1 MESINL
7 MRCFSH
13 YKIFFLR
20 HKGTKAESFTKPL
33 CFLVLFMSS
42 CLCSF
47 SQRRDISLNNNWQTS
62 LNKTNQWKQV
72 NIPHNWDDYYGYRR
86 LLHGNL
92 HGDAVYKKNLFIKQ
106 SKKGKRFFLFFEGV
120 GSYATVLLNGKHVG
134 SHAGGRTTFTLDVTD
149 VIKADGTKNEVEV
162 QVAHPSYIKDL
173 PWVCGGCSEERGF
186 SEGSQPLGIFRP
198 VHLVVTHDVRI
209 EPFGI
214 HAWADIN
221 DNKAELS
228 INTTLKNYS
237 SQNRNVEIL
246 NQLKDATGKIVKEIT
261 TRRTIMP
268 EDSINVLQ
276 NGITI
281 DHPNLWSVE
290 NPYLY
295 KIISFIKENNSVI
308 DKTETDF
315 GFRTINWKTNSHQF
329 LLNNK
334 PLFINGIAGYEYLLG
349 QSHAF
354 RNEEI
359 IARVKWL
366 QAAGF
371 NAFRD
376 AHQPH
381 NLLYGKLFDEKGI
394 LWWTQFSAHIWYDTK
409 EFRENFKTL
418 LKEWVIERRNDPAVI
433 LWGLQ
438 NESKLPKDFAEEC
451 TALIRSLGP
460 TASSQRLVTTCN
472 GGEGTDWNVP
482 QNWTGTYG
490 GNPATY
496 GEDLKKQILVGEYG
510 AWRTLDL
517 HAEGGFVQNGIV
529 SEDRM
534 TQLMEQKVR
543 LAESVK
549 DSVAGHFFWLLT
561 SHDNPGRVQGGEG
574 LRELDRIGP
583 VNYKGMLTP
592 WEEPTDAYYMFRSNY
607 AGKEKEPMVYIVS
620 HTWPIRWIKPGIKD
634 SIYVYSNCDEVEL
647 FNDMDNASLGKRK
660 RSGIGTHFQWDK
672 VNIRYNVLYAVGYVN
687 GKAVAK
693 DTIVLNHLPA
703 SPNFNKL
710 YADAKPITKPQIGYH
725 YVYRVNCGGP
735 EYKDENEN
743 LWQADRGVSTSWT
756 NDFPEMPE
764 YFASQRRTF
773 SPIHGTK
780 DWKLFQSFR
789 YGKDKLKYELALPD
803 GEYLVELYFV
813 EPWLGIG
820 GGINAKGMRLFDV
833 AINGKTVLDDLDI
846 WNEVGT
852 NTVLKKIVKAKITG
866 GKMVISFPESK
877 VGEALISAIAIA
889 SVNRNIRPQKPAAL
903 VGDLSC
909 NNCKLQSWLDIGN
922 HQYSDASVEFN
933 SLPSNLYGADWIQF
947 FQQKNNKQ
955 VSFNLTKAADIFV
968 GIKKDKPVPEWLKEF
983 ENAKTEIITD
993 ENGGTTYWLYRK
1005 RYSVNTVIS
1014 LPVNPNDLM
1023 MLLPVTSMQPAFD
1036 LKPVTSY
1043 RTDVAIP
1050 GKGVVK
1056 EKFAGRECAVI
1067 KTNEQTII
1075 EWPVQTGVADVYAI
1089 TMKYFYGKSE
1099 RVHAKLQL
1107 IATGN
1112 NMMLDEPVS
1121 FTLTRDG
1128 KWNQFTI
1135 NTGSM
1140 INAGNYTVRL
1150 IINNAESLAISGI
1163 EMQ

>member
-1 MESINL
+1 
-7 MRCFSH
+7 
-13 YKIFFLR
+13 
-20 HKGTKAESFTKPL
+20 
-33 CFLVLFMSS
+33 
-42 CLCSF
+42 
-47 SQRRDISLNNNWQTS
+47 
-62 LNKTNQWKQV
+62 
-72 NIPHNWDDYYGYRR
+72 
-86 LLHGNL
+86 
-92 HGDAVYKKNLFIKQ
+92 
-106 SKKGKRFFLFFEGV
+106 
-120 GSYATVLLNGKHVG
+120 
-134 SHAGGRTTFTLDVTD
+134 
-149 VIKADGTKNEVEV
+149 
-162 QVAHPSYIKDL
+162 
-173 PWVCGGCSEERGF
+173 
-186 SEGSQPLGIFRP
+186 
-198 VHLVVTHDVRI
+198 
-209 EPFGI
+209 
-214 HAWADIN
+214 
-221 DNKAELS
+221 
-228 INTTLKNYS
+228 
-237 SQNRNVEIL
+237 
-246 NQLKDATGKIVKEIT
+246 
-261 TRRTIMP
+261 
-268 EDSINVLQ
+268 
-276 NGITI
+276 
-281 DHPNLWSVE
+281 
-290 NPYLY
+290 
-295 KIISFIKENNSVI
+295 
-308 DKTETDF
+308 
-315 GFRTINWKTNSHQF
+315 
-329 LLNNK
+329 
-334 PLFINGIAGYEYLLG
+334 
-349 QSHAF
+349 
-354 RNEEI
+354 
-359 IARVKWL
+359 
-366 QAAGF
+366 
-371 NAFRD
+371 
-376 AHQPH
+376 
-381 NLLYGKLFDEKGI
+381 
-394 LWWTQFSAHIWYDTK
+394 
-409 EFRENFKTL
+409 
-418 LKEWVIERRNDPAVI
+418 
-433 LWGLQ
+433 
-438 NESKLPKDFAEEC
+438 
-451 TALIRSLGP
+451 
-460 TASSQRLVTTCN
+460 
-472 GGEGTDWNVP
+472 
-482 QNWTGTYG
+482 
-490 GNPATY
+490 
-496 GEDLKKQILVGEYG
+496 
-510 AWRTLDL
+510 
-517 HAEGGFVQNGIV
+517 
-529 SEDRM
+529 
-534 TQLMEQKVR
+534 
-543 LAESVK
+543 
-549 DSVAGHFFWLLT
+549 
-561 SHDNPGRVQGGEG
+561 
-574 LRELDRIGP
+574 
-583 VNYKGMLTP
+583 
-592 WEEPTDAYYMFRSNY
+592 
-607 AGKEKEPMVYIVS
+607 
-620 HTWPIRWIKPGIKD
+620 
-634 SIYVYSNCDEVEL
+634 
-647 FNDMDNASLGKRK
+647 
-660 RSGIGTHFQWDK
+660 
-672 VNIRYNVLYAVGYVN
+672 
-687 GKAVAK
+687 
-693 DTIVLNHLPA
+693 
-703 SPNFNKL
+703 
-710 YADAKPITKPQIGYH
+710 
-725 YVYRVNCGGP
+725 
-735 EYKDENEN
+735 
-743 LWQADRGVSTSWT
+743 
-756 NDFPEMPE
+756 
-764 YFASQRRTF
+764 
-773 SPIHGTK
+773 
-780 DWKLFQSFR
+780 
-789 YGKDKLKYELALPD
+789 LALPD